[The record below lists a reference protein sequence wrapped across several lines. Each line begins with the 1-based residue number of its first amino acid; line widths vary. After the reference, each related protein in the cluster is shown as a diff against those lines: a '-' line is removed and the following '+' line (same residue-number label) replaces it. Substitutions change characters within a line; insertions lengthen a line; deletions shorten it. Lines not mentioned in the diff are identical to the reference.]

1 MAFASNKNPYAICD
15 RCGFRYF
22 LKELRKEWNGLKTC
36 PECYE
41 PKHPQLEP
49 RTNVIDPQAVR
60 EPRPDNSVI
69 PSDFIVRTN
78 VDLGIIGSVITT
90 PTELTSS
97 LGTITI
103 SGATGTTP
111 SPSPTPSPTP
121 APTPAPTPSPSYTT
135 FTVTVVGGNPAN
147 HPYYNFGSANKYAID
162 GSTATADVTLS
173 LTKGQTYRFDQ
184 SDSSNGGHPLR
195 LSTTPNGTHSGGSE
209 YTTGVTTNGTPGSSG
224 AYTQIEV
231 ALSAPTLYY
240 YCTNHSGMGWT
251 ANTV

>member
-69 PSDFIVRTN
+69 PTDFIVRTN
-78 VDLGIIGSVITT
+78 VGLGIVGSVLTT
-90 PTELTSS
+90 PTEITSG

-111 SPSPTPSPTP
+111 SPSPSPTPSPTP
-121 APTPAPTPSPSYTT
+121 APTPSPSITT
-135 FTVTVVGGNPAN
+135 YTVTVAN
-147 HPYYNFGSANKYAID
+147 YYGANYYYID
-162 GSTATADVTLS
+162 GSRAATLS
-173 LTKGQTYRFDQ
+173 FTEGNTYKFDQ
-184 SDSSNGGHPLR
+184 SDSTNNNHPLR
-195 LSTTPNGTHSGGSE
+195 FSTTSNGSHAGGSE
-209 YTTGVTTNGTPGSSG
+209 YTTGVTTNGTPGSAG

-231 ALSAPTLYY
+231 ASGAPTLYY
-240 YCTNHSGMGWT
+240 YCTNHSGMGGT
-251 ANTV
+251 INTN

>member
-69 PSDFIVRTN
+69 PTDFIVRTN
-78 VDLGIIGSVITT
+78 VGLGIIGSLITT
-90 PTELTSS
+90 PTNITSA

-121 APTPAPTPSPSYTT
+121 APTPAPSYTT
-135 FTVTVVGGNPAN
+135 YTVTVGNYLGAN
-147 HPYYNFGSANKYAID
+147 YFYID
-162 GSTATADVTLS
+162 GSRAPTLNLS
-173 LTKGQTYRFDQ
+173 EGSTYRFDQ
-184 SDSSNGGHPLR
+184 SSSSNSSHPLR
-195 LSTTPNGTHSGGSE
+195 FSTTSNGTHGGGSE
-209 YTTGVTTNGTPGSSG
+209 YTTGVTTNGTAGSSG

-231 ALSAPTLYY
+231 ASGAPTLYY
-240 YCTNHSGMGWT
+240 YCTNHSGMGGT
-251 ANTV
+251 INTN